1 MEALEIA
8 EVLKGRFGNS
18 ILSVSQ
24 SGLLPIVEIEAAKAA
39 EFARFLRDAPD
50 LAFDY
55 LVCLT
60 GYDNMPAGEDASRR
74 TLGVVYHVFSF
85 AHRHRFA
92 FRAHVP
98 VEDPRLPSV
107 THVWPAADWHERE
120 AFDLLGIVFE
130 GHPNLRR
137 ILLPDDWVGHPLRKD
152 YDPAETYRV
161 EDTDVQ
167 IVRGW

>member
-1 MEALEIA
+1 MEALAIA
-8 EVLKGRFGNS
+8 EALKGRFGNS

-24 SGLLPIVEIEAAKAA
+24 PELQPVVEIEAAKAA
-39 EFARFLRDAPD
+39 EVARFLRDAPD
-50 LAFDY
+50 LGFDN
-55 LVCLT
+55 LMCLT
-60 GYDNMPAGEDASRR
+60 GYDSMPSGEDASRR
-74 TLGVVYHVFSF
+74 TLGVIYHVFSF
-85 AHRHRFA
+85 AQRHRFA
-92 FRAHVP
+92 FCAHMP

-107 THVWPAADWHERE
+107 TDVWPAADWHERE

-152 YDPAETYRV
+152 YEPAATYRV
-161 EDTDVQ
+161 EDIEVQ